1 MMSLILRLNLPSI
14 LTGLVGACAVIA
26 LLMRALPAPVVRR
39 LGVLLLLP
47 APGLALALANIHSD
61 LGWLEGMLIAP
72 AVVFPTGATLLTLP
86 PGTTRAAVGL
96 GADLP
101 TRLRLIW
108 FPLLLPSA
116 FLSIL
121 LAVVFCTACALL
133 DHP

>member
-26 LLMRALPAPVVRR
+26 LLMRVLSPHILRR
-39 LGVLLLLP
+39 LGLVLLLP
-47 APGLALALANIHSD
+47 GPGLALALAKTHIGP
-61 LGWLEGMLIAP
+61 GWLEGALIAP
-72 AVVFPTGATLLTLP
+72 AVVFPICATLLTLP

-116 FLSIL
+116 FLSFL
-121 LAVVFCTACALL
+121 LAIVFCVACALL